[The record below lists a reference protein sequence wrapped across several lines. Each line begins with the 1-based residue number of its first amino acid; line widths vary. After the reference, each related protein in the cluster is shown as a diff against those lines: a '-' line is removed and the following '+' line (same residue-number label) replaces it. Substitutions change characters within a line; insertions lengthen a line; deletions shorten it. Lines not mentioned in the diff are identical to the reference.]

1 MITTFTTHG
10 IQQLTLLF
18 RVGERMHTV
27 VFTVPVVYGNM
38 GKACYTTSDTEL
50 IKAMKADPKFDVFY
64 FVKEEI
70 MDEVIEEYATIVKG
84 KTIEDE
90 LADPENAVRNDT
102 VTSKQM
108 AIAFIQGT
116 FGEAFS
122 QPSMSVEDMKR
133 EAARRWNVVFE
144 KWGV

>member
-1 MITTFTTHG
+1 MTTFAIDDHRN
-10 IQQLTLLF
+10 LTLSIKVNG
-18 RVGERMHTV
+18 RTRWVT
-27 VFTVPVVYGNM
+27 FTFPVLYGNR
-38 GKACYTTSDTEL
+38 GISTFSTNDPNLIEALKKHKEFGSLFYIKEATEEEKAIDARIAET
-50 IKAMKADPKFDVFY
+50 PKP
-64 FVKEEI
+64 
-70 MDEVIEEYATIVKG
+70 
-84 KTIEDE
+84 IEDE

-116 FGEAFS
+116 FGETFS